1 MEITIILVILA
12 AYILGSCTSAVWI
25 AKVFHIPDP
34 RVSGSTN
41 PGATNMLRV
50 GGKIPAIIVLIL
62 DILKGS
68 VAVYIAHELGLS
80 QLWLGVVAIAVCV
93 GHMYSIF
100 YHFSGG
106 KGVAT
111 AFGCFVP
118 LGFEISLTLLIV
130 WITTYRLF
138 RFSSLAALFTVCI
151 APLAT
156 YWFNPQY
163 TIAVSMLAALIVWR
177 HQQNIQRLIKG
188 TEPKI

>member
-1 MEITIILVILA
+1 MSRAPPQQKHLLW
-12 AYILGSCTSAVWI
+12 SA
-25 AKVFHIPDP
+25 
-34 RVSGSTN
+34 S
-41 PGATNMLRV
+41 
-50 GGKIPAIIVLIL
+50 IVLIL

-68 VAVYIAHELGLS
+68 VAVYSAHELGLS

-106 KGVAT
+106 TGVAT